1 MVNQINCKIFCKI
14 LFNAYFCSMEN
25 AETYTPPLPSEE
37 EVKWVRLL
45 ATGEKAK
52 GVAEK
57 LGLNKNTFA
66 YKLQLLRAK
75 FNCKNTT
82 QLVSYFITNKYID

>member
-1 MVNQINCKIFCKI
+1 MKQQESHFPP
-14 LFNAYFCSMEN
+14 
-25 AETYTPPLPSEE
+25 TPTLEE
-37 EVKWVRLL
+37 IKWVSLL